1 MGKTWQLTAIALT
14 IGVGTLTAC
23 SSPSVKE
30 NQAEKPL
37 QVTVSIVPQE
47 YFVERIGGDRVS
59 VNAMIQPGID
69 PHTYEPKPEQL
80 KTTAQSQ
87 AYFKIGV
94 SLEDAWK
101 DRLNSVNN
109 QMLIVDTSQGVDKI
123 PLTAEHDHDH
133 GHNHD
138 HDHDH
143 DHAKEKEHQAEK
155 TSLDPHIW
163 LSPKRVK
170 VQAETIYKTLA
181 QLDPDHQAIYQ
192 ANFEKFSQ
200 ELDALDQEIRQNLAA
215 VKNKKFMVFHPEW
228 GYFAQDYG
236 LEMIAIEVDGNE
248 PSAAQLSELIKQAKK
263 DNIKVIFAQPEF
275 SQKSAETIAREI
287 GGQVITISA
296 FAEDW
301 SENLRQVSQK
311 MATVL
316 NQ

>member
-1 MGKTWQLTAIALT
+1 MGKKFQLTVIALT
-14 IGVGTLTAC
+14 LTIASLTAC
-23 SSPSVKE
+23 SGPSVKE
-30 NQAEKPL
+30 EEAKTPL

-47 YFVERIGGDRVS
+47 YFVKRIGGDRVS
-59 VNAMIQPGID
+59 VNAMIQPGTD

-80 KTTAQSQ
+80 KTTARSQ

-101 DRLNSVNN
+101 DRLNSVNQ

-133 GHNHD
+133 DHHHNHD
-138 HDHDH
+138 HDH
-143 DHAKEKEHQAEK
+143 AKAKTEQAGK
-155 TSLDPHIW
+155 NTLDPHIW

-170 VQAETIYKTLA
+170 AQAKTIYQTLA
-181 QLDPDHQAIYQ
+181 QLDPGQEAIYR
-192 ANFEKFSQ
+192 ANLEKFSQ
-200 ELDALDQEIRQNLAA
+200 ELDALDQEIRQNLAGI
-215 VKNKKFMVFHPEW
+215 KNKKFMVFHPEW

-248 PSAAQLSELIKQAKK
+248 PSAAQLGQLIKQAKK
-263 DNIKVIFAQPEF
+263 ENIKVIFTQPEF

-287 GGQVITISA
+287 GGQVIPISA
-296 FAEDW
+296 FAQNW

>member
-1 MGKTWQLTAIALT
+1 MGKKFQLTAITLTLT
-14 IGVGTLTAC
+14 IASLTAC
-23 SSPSVKE
+23 SGPSVKE
-30 NQAEKPL
+30 EEAKTPL

-47 YFVERIGGDRVS
+47 YFVKRIGGDRVS
-59 VNAMIQPGID
+59 VNAMIQPGTD

-80 KTTAQSQ
+80 KTTARSQ

-101 DRLNSVNN
+101 DRLNSVNQ

-133 GHNHD
+133 NHDHNHD
-138 HDHDH
+138 HDH
-143 DHAKEKEHQAEK
+143 AKAKTEQAGK
-155 TSLDPHIW
+155 NTLDPHIW

-170 VQAETIYKTLA
+170 AQAKTIYQTLA
-181 QLDPDHQAIYQ
+181 QLDPGQEAIYR
-192 ANFEKFSQ
+192 ANLEKFSQ
-200 ELDALDQEIRQNLAA
+200 ELDALDQEIRQNLAGI
-215 VKNKKFMVFHPEW
+215 KNKKFMVFHPEW

-236 LEMIAIEVDGNE
+236 LEMIAIEIDGNE
-248 PSAAQLSELIKQAKK
+248 PSAAQLSQLIKQAKK
-263 DNIKVIFAQPEF
+263 ENIKVIFTQPEF

-287 GGQVITISA
+287 GGQVIPISA
-296 FAEDW
+296 FAENW

>member
-1 MGKTWQLTAIALT
+1 MGKKFQLTAIALT
-14 IGVGTLTAC
+14 LTIASLTAC
-23 SSPSVKE
+23 SGPSVKE
-30 NQAEKPL
+30 EEAKTPL

-47 YFVERIGGDRVS
+47 YFVKRIGGDRVS
-59 VNAMIQPGID
+59 VNAMIQPGTD

-80 KTTAQSQ
+80 KTTARSQ

-101 DRLNSVNN
+101 DRLNSVNQ

-133 GHNHD
+133 DHDHNHD
-138 HDHDH
+138 HDH
-143 DHAKEKEHQAEK
+143 AKAKTEQAGK
-155 TSLDPHIW
+155 NTLDPHIW

-170 VQAETIYKTLA
+170 AQAKTIYQTLA
-181 QLDPDHQAIYQ
+181 QLDPGQEAIYR
-192 ANFEKFSQ
+192 ANLEKFSQ
-200 ELDALDQEIRQNLAA
+200 ELDALDQEIRQNLAG

-236 LEMIAIEVDGNE
+236 LEMIAIEIDGNE
-248 PSAAQLSELIKQAKK
+248 PSAAQLSQLIKQAKK
-263 DNIKVIFAQPEF
+263 ENIKVIFTQPEF

-287 GGQVITISA
+287 GGQVIPISA
-296 FAEDW
+296 FAENW

>member
-1 MGKTWQLTAIALT
+1 MGKKFQLTAIALT
-14 IGVGTLTAC
+14 MTIASLTAC
-23 SSPSVKE
+23 SGPSVKE
-30 NQAEKPL
+30 KEAKTPL

-47 YFVERIGGDRVS
+47 YFVKRIGGDRVS
-59 VNAMIQPGID
+59 VNAMIQPGTD

-101 DRLNSVNN
+101 DRLNSVNQ

-123 PLTAEHDHDH
+123 PLTAEH
-133 GHNHD
+133 NHD

-143 DHAKEKEHQAEK
+143 DHSKEEKHQAGK
-155 TSLDPHIW
+155 NTLDPHIW

-170 VQAETIYKTLA
+170 AQAKTIYQTLA
-181 QLDPDHQAIYQ
+181 QLDPGQEAIYR
-192 ANFEKFSQ
+192 ANLEKFSQ
-200 ELDALDQEIRQNLAA
+200 ELDALDQEIRQNLAGI
-215 VKNKKFMVFHPEW
+215 KNKKFMVFHPEW

-236 LEMIAIEVDGNE
+236 LEMIAIEIDGNE
-248 PSAAQLSELIKQAKK
+248 PSAAQLSQLIKQAKK
-263 DNIKVIFAQPEF
+263 ENIKVIFTQPEF

-287 GGQVITISA
+287 GGQVIPISA
-296 FAEDW
+296 FAENW

>member
-1 MGKTWQLTAIALT
+1 MGKTRQLTAIALT
-14 IGVGTLTAC
+14 IGIGTLTAC

-123 PLTAEHDHDH
+123 PLTAEHDH
-133 GHNHD
+133 GHN
-138 HDHDH
+138 H
-143 DHAKEKEHQAEK
+143 DHAKEKEDQAEK

-170 VQAETIYKTLA
+170 AQAETIYQTLA
-181 QLDPDHQAIYQ
+181 QLDPAHQAIYQ

-236 LEMIAIEVDGNE
+236 LEMIAIEVEGNE

-275 SQKSAETIAREI
+275 SQKSAETVAREI

-296 FAEDW
+296 FDENW
-301 SENLRQVSQK
+301 SENLQQVSQK
-311 MATVL
+311 MAAVL

>member
-1 MGKTWQLTAIALT
+1 MGKKFQLTALALT
-14 IGVGTLTAC
+14 LTIASLTAC
-23 SSPSVKE
+23 GDSSVKE
-30 NQAEKPL
+30 EETKTPL

-47 YFVERIGGDRVS
+47 YFVKRIGGDRVS
-59 VNAMIQPGID
+59 VNAMIQPGTD

-80 KTTAQSQ
+80 KTTARSQ

-101 DRLNSVNN
+101 DRLNSVNQ

-123 PLTAEHDHDH
+123 PLTAEH
-133 GHNHD
+133 NHD

-143 DHAKEKEHQAEK
+143 DHAKEKKHQTGK
-155 TSLDPHIW
+155 NTLDPHIW

-170 VQAETIYKTLA
+170 AQAKTIYQTLA
-181 QLDPDHQAIYQ
+181 QLDPSQEAIYR
-192 ANFEKFSQ
+192 ANLEKFSQ
-200 ELDALDQEIRQNLAA
+200 ELDALDQEIRQNLSG

-236 LEMIAIEVDGNE
+236 LEMIAIEIDGNE
-248 PSAAQLSELIKQAKK
+248 PSAAQLSQLIKQAKK
-263 DNIKVIFAQPEF
+263 ENIKVIFTQPEF

-287 GGQVITISA
+287 GGQVIPISA
-296 FAEDW
+296 FAQNW

>member
-1 MGKTWQLTAIALT
+1 MGKKFQLTALALT
-14 IGVGTLTAC
+14 LTIASLTAC
-23 SSPSVKE
+23 SGPSVKE
-30 NQAEKPL
+30 EEVKTPL

-47 YFVERIGGDRVS
+47 YFVKRIGGDRVS
-59 VNAMIQPGID
+59 VNAMIQPGTD

-101 DRLNSVNN
+101 DRLNSVNQ

-133 GHNHD
+133 DHDHNHD
-138 HDHDH
+138 HDH
-143 DHAKEKEHQAEK
+143 AKAKTEQAGK
-155 TSLDPHIW
+155 NTLDPHIW

-170 VQAETIYKTLA
+170 AQAKTIYQTLA
-181 QLDPDHQAIYQ
+181 QLDPDQEAIYR
-192 ANFEKFSQ
+192 ANLEKFSQ
-200 ELDALDQEIRQNLAA
+200 ELDALDQEIRQNLAG

-236 LEMIAIEVDGNE
+236 LEMIAIEIDGNE
-248 PSAAQLSELIKQAKK
+248 PSAAQLSQLIKQAKK
-263 DNIKVIFAQPEF
+263 ENIKVIFTQPEF

-287 GGQVITISA
+287 GGQVIPISA
-296 FAEDW
+296 FAQNW

>member
-1 MGKTWQLTAIALT
+1 MGKNFQLTAIALT
-14 IGVGTLTAC
+14 MTIASLTAC
-23 SSPSVKE
+23 SGPSVKE
-30 NQAEKPL
+30 EEAKTPL

-47 YFVERIGGDRVS
+47 YFVKRIGGDRVS
-59 VNAMIQPGID
+59 VNTMIQPGTD

-80 KTTAQSQ
+80 KTTARSQ

-101 DRLNSVNN
+101 DRLNSVNQ

-133 GHNHD
+133 DHDHNHD
-138 HDHDH
+138 HDH
-143 DHAKEKEHQAEK
+143 AKAKTEQAGK
-155 TSLDPHIW
+155 NTLDPHIW

-170 VQAETIYKTLA
+170 AQAETIYQTLA
-181 QLDPDHQAIYQ
+181 QLDPDQEAIYR
-192 ANFEKFSQ
+192 ANLEKFRQ
-200 ELDALDQEIRQNLAA
+200 ELDALDQEIRQNLAGI
-215 VKNKKFMVFHPEW
+215 KNKKFMVFHPEW

-236 LEMIAIEVDGNE
+236 LEMIAIEIDGNE
-248 PSAAQLSELIKQAKK
+248 PSAAQLSQLIKQAKK
-263 DNIKVIFAQPEF
+263 ENIKVIFTQPEF

-287 GGQVITISA
+287 GGQVIPISA
-296 FAEDW
+296 FAQNW

>member
-1 MGKTWQLTAIALT
+1 MGKKFQLTALALT
-14 IGVGTLTAC
+14 LTIASLTAC
-23 SSPSVKE
+23 SGPSVKE
-30 NQAEKPL
+30 EEAKTPL

-47 YFVERIGGDRVS
+47 YFVKRIGGDRVS
-59 VNAMIQPGID
+59 VNAMIQPGTD

-101 DRLNSVNN
+101 DRLNSVNQ

-133 GHNHD
+133 DHDHNHD
-138 HDHDH
+138 HDH
-143 DHAKEKEHQAEK
+143 AKAKTEQAGK
-155 TSLDPHIW
+155 NTLDPHIW

-170 VQAETIYKTLA
+170 AQAKTIYQTLA
-181 QLDPDHQAIYQ
+181 QLDPGQEAIYR
-192 ANFEKFSQ
+192 ANLEKFSQ
-200 ELDALDQEIRQNLAA
+200 ELDALDQEIRQNLAG

-236 LEMIAIEVDGNE
+236 LEMIAIEIDGNE
-248 PSAAQLSELIKQAKK
+248 PSAAQLSQLIKQAKK
-263 DNIKVIFAQPEF
+263 ENIKVIFTQPEF

-287 GGQVITISA
+287 GGQVIPISA
-296 FAEDW
+296 FAENW

>member
-1 MGKTWQLTAIALT
+1 MGKKFQLTAIALT
-14 IGVGTLTAC
+14 LTIASLTAC
-23 SSPSVKE
+23 SGPSVKE
-30 NQAEKPL
+30 EEAKTPL

-47 YFVERIGGDRVS
+47 YFVKRIGGDRVS
-59 VNAMIQPGID
+59 VNAMIQPGTD

-80 KTTAQSQ
+80 KTTARSQ

-101 DRLNSVNN
+101 DRLNSVNQ

-123 PLTAEHDHDH
+123 PLTAEH
-133 GHNHD
+133 NHD

-143 DHAKEKEHQAEK
+143 NHDHDHAKAKTEQAGK
-155 TSLDPHIW
+155 NTLDPHIW

-170 VQAETIYKTLA
+170 AQAKTIYQTLA
-181 QLDPDHQAIYQ
+181 QLDPGQEAIYR
-192 ANFEKFSQ
+192 ANLEKFSQ
-200 ELDALDQEIRQNLAA
+200 ELDALDQEIRQNLAGI
-215 VKNKKFMVFHPEW
+215 KNKKFMVFHPEW

-236 LEMIAIEVDGNE
+236 LEMIAIEIDGNE
-248 PSAAQLSELIKQAKK
+248 PSAAQLSQLIKQAKK
-263 DNIKVIFAQPEF
+263 ENIKVIFTQPEF

-287 GGQVITISA
+287 GGQVIPISA
-296 FAEDW
+296 FAQNW

>member
-1 MGKTWQLTAIALT
+1 MGKNFQLTAIALT
-14 IGVGTLTAC
+14 LTIASLTAC
-23 SSPSVKE
+23 SGPSVKE
-30 NQAEKPL
+30 EEAKTPL

-47 YFVERIGGDRVS
+47 YFVKRIGGDRVS
-59 VNAMIQPGID
+59 VNAMIQPGTD

-80 KTTAQSQ
+80 KTTARSQ

-101 DRLNSVNN
+101 DRLNSVNQ

-133 GHNHD
+133 D

-143 DHAKEKEHQAEK
+143 SKEEKHQAGK
-155 TSLDPHIW
+155 NTLDPHIW

-170 VQAETIYKTLA
+170 AQAKTIYQTLA
-181 QLDPDHQAIYQ
+181 QLDPGQEAIYR
-192 ANFEKFSQ
+192 ANFEKFRQ
-200 ELDALDQEIRQNLAA
+200 ELDALDQEIRQNLAG
-215 VKNKKFMVFHPEW
+215 VKNPKFMVFHPEW

-236 LEMIAIEVDGNE
+236 LEMIAIEIEGNE
-248 PSAAQLSELIKQAKK
+248 PSAAQLSQLIKQAKK
-263 DNIKVIFAQPEF
+263 ENIKVIFAQPEF

-287 GGQVITISA
+287 GGKVIPISA
-296 FAEDW
+296 FAQNW

>member
-1 MGKTWQLTAIALT
+1 MGKKFQLTAIALT
-14 IGVGTLTAC
+14 MTIASLTAC
-23 SSPSVKE
+23 SGPSVKE
-30 NQAEKPL
+30 EEAKTPL

-47 YFVERIGGDRVS
+47 YFVKRIGGDRVS
-59 VNAMIQPGID
+59 VNAMIQPGTD

-101 DRLNSVNN
+101 DRLNSVNQ

-123 PLTAEHDHDH
+123 PLTAEH
-133 GHNHD
+133 NHD

-143 DHAKEKEHQAEK
+143 NHDQDHAKAKTEQAGK
-155 TSLDPHIW
+155 NTLDPHIW

-170 VQAETIYKTLA
+170 AQAETIYQTLA
-181 QLDPDHQAIYQ
+181 QLDPGQEAIYR

-200 ELDALDQEIRQNLAA
+200 ELDALDQEIRQNLAGI
-215 VKNKKFMVFHPEW
+215 KNKKFMVFHPEW

-236 LEMIAIEVDGNE
+236 LEMIAIEIDGNE
-248 PSAAQLSELIKQAKK
+248 PSAAQLSQLIKQAKK
-263 DNIKVIFAQPEF
+263 ENIKVIFTQPEF

-287 GGQVITISA
+287 GGQVIPISA
-296 FAEDW
+296 FAQNW

>member
-1 MGKTWQLTAIALT
+1 MGKKFQLTALALT
-14 IGVGTLTAC
+14 LTIASLTAC
-23 SSPSVKE
+23 SGPSVKE
-30 NQAEKPL
+30 EEVKTPL

-47 YFVERIGGDRVS
+47 YFVKRIGGDRVS
-59 VNAMIQPGID
+59 VNAMIQPGTD

-80 KTTAQSQ
+80 KTTARSQ

-101 DRLNSVNN
+101 DRLNSVNQ

-133 GHNHD
+133 DHHHNHD
-138 HDHDH
+138 HDH
-143 DHAKEKEHQAEK
+143 AKAKTEQAGK
-155 TSLDPHIW
+155 NTLDPHIW

-170 VQAETIYKTLA
+170 AQAKTIYQTLA
-181 QLDPDHQAIYQ
+181 QLDPGQEAIYR

-200 ELDALDQEIRQNLAA
+200 ELDALDQEIRQNLAGI
-215 VKNKKFMVFHPEW
+215 KNKKFMVFHPEW

-236 LEMIAIEVDGNE
+236 LEMIAIEIDGNE
-248 PSAAQLSELIKQAKK
+248 PSAAQLGQLIKQAKK
-263 DNIKVIFAQPEF
+263 ENIKVIFTQPEF

-287 GGQVITISA
+287 GGQVIPISA
-296 FAEDW
+296 FAQNW

>member
-1 MGKTWQLTAIALT
+1 MGKNFQLTAIALT
-14 IGVGTLTAC
+14 LTIASLTAC

-30 NQAEKPL
+30 EEAKTPL

-47 YFVERIGGDRVS
+47 YFVKRIGGDRVS
-59 VNAMIQPGID
+59 VNAMIQPGTD

-101 DRLNSVNN
+101 DRLNSLNQ

-133 GHNHD
+133 DHDHNHD
-138 HDHDH
+138 HDH
-143 DHAKEKEHQAEK
+143 AKAKTEQAGK
-155 TSLDPHIW
+155 NTLDPHIW

-170 VQAETIYKTLA
+170 AQAETIYQTLA
-181 QLDPDHQAIYQ
+181 QLDPGQEAIYR
-192 ANFEKFSQ
+192 ANLEKFSR
-200 ELDALDQEIRQNLAA
+200 ELDALDQEIRQNLAGI
-215 VKNKKFMVFHPEW
+215 KNKKFMVFHPEW

-236 LEMIAIEVDGNE
+236 LEMIAIEIDGNE
-248 PSAAQLSELIKQAKK
+248 PSAAQLSQLIKQAKEE
-263 DNIKVIFAQPEF
+263 NIKVIFAQPEF
-275 SQKSAETIAREI
+275 SQKTAETIAREI
-287 GGQVITISA
+287 GGQVIPISA
-296 FAEDW
+296 FAQNW

>member
-1 MGKTWQLTAIALT
+1 MGKKFQLTAIALT
-14 IGVGTLTAC
+14 MTIASLTAC
-23 SSPSVKE
+23 SDSSVKE
-30 NQAEKPL
+30 KEAKTPL

-47 YFVERIGGDRVS
+47 YFVKRIGGDRVS
-59 VNAMIQPGID
+59 VNAMIQPGTD

-101 DRLNSVNN
+101 DRLNSVNQ

-123 PLTAEHDHDH
+123 PLTAEH
-133 GHNHD
+133 N
-138 HDHDH
+138 HDH
-143 DHAKEKEHQAEK
+143 DHAKAKTDQARK
-155 TSLDPHIW
+155 NTLDPHIW

-170 VQAETIYKTLA
+170 AQAKTIYQTLA
-181 QLDPDHQAIYQ
+181 QLDPGQEAIYR
-192 ANFEKFSQ
+192 ANLEKFSQ
-200 ELDALDQEIRQNLAA
+200 ELDALDQEIRQNLAGI
-215 VKNKKFMVFHPEW
+215 KNKKFMVFHPEW

-236 LEMIAIEVDGNE
+236 LEMIAIEIDGNE
-248 PSAAQLSELIKQAKK
+248 PSAAQLGQLIKQAKK
-263 DNIKVIFAQPEF
+263 ENIKVIFTQPEF

-287 GGQVITISA
+287 GGQVIPISA
-296 FAEDW
+296 FAENW